1 MSAVA
6 AGERSGL
13 SGSLTVLLLLA
24 LCWSAGPVLARIA
37 GAAGVPPLF
46 FLAVQAWGAV
56 LTLGTL
62 ALLGRKAPGASRRHL
77 ALYAV
82 SGLAGHAVPQILSFL
97 AVQHI
102 PVGVVGL
109 VISMTPIVTFVLA
122 LTVRDERFSLRR
134 AAGILVGFAGALL
147 VLLPR
152 SALPDP
158 EQIGWV
164 LLALLVPCCFA
175 VSNVFSAR
183 LRPSDTDS
191 RSSALGMMAASG
203 LFLTLCGIVLGHG
216 HKPDFSQPGAA
227 EAALV
232 LIAAIAGVAFFLY
245 FAALERAGPVGM
257 SSVSYLILLF
267 TNAWGFLLFGEQP
280 SLWLIAAIALIAVA
294 LVLIQP
300 QPSAK
305 GAVPR

>member
-13 SGSLTVLLLLA
+13 SGTLAILLLLA
-24 LCWSAGPVLARIA
+24 LCWSAGPALSRIA
-37 GAAGVPPLF
+37 GGAGVPPLV

-56 LTLGTL
+56 LTLGML
-62 ALLGRKAPGASRRHL
+62 ALLGRRTPGMSRRHL

-109 VISMTPIVTFVLA
+109 VISMTPIATFALA
-122 LTVRDERFSLRR
+122 LAVGDERFMPRR
-134 AAGILVGFAGALL
+134 AAGILLGFAGALV

-158 EQIGWV
+158 DQIGWV

-175 VSNVFSAR
+175 ASNVFSAK

-203 LFLTLCGIVLGHG
+203 LFLSLCGLVFGQG
-216 HKPDFSQPGAA
+216 FEVDPSRPGPA

-232 LIAAIAGVAFFLY
+232 LIAAIAGIAFFLY
-245 FAALERAGPVGM
+245 FAALERAGAVGM

-267 TNAWGFLLFGEQP
+267 TNAWGLLLFGEQP

-300 QPSAK
+300 RPSIAN
-305 GAVPR
+305 GCA